1 MMQSL
6 FIYRLFFLILTLFIF
21 NGCEKV
27 IHLKTDE
34 IPPKYVI
41 EANISDHM
49 NDCYVIVTT
58 TNPINHPTGFDGAG
72 NAKVTIQEDE
82 KNPVILTEIR
92 KGVYQSNGIHAK
104 SGHQYTLNIQ
114 THDQEFTSTVKVPEK
129 VEFDSLSIINFEGF
143 GSTRKF
149 ANVSFRDP
157 VGTANSYRFIQFKN
171 GIANP
176 NIFVVNDDFSDGRP
190 INTFLPFFGDQ
201 EDQKISSGDT
211 IRVEMQ
217 GIDRSVY
224 LFFNSLNQ
232 SSSGGNEVVAPGNPI
247 TNIKGGAL
255 GYFNAFIK
263 QQKTIIVE

>member
-1 MMQSL
+1 MALRYVYCSCFL
-6 FIYRLFFLILTLFIF
+6 TLILFVF

-27 IHLKTDE
+27 IQLKTDK
-34 IPPKYVI
+34 IPQKYVI
-41 EANISDHM
+41 EANISDQM
-49 NDCYVIVTT
+49 NDCYVILTT
-58 TNPINHPTGFDGAG
+58 TNPINQPTHFDGVS
-72 NAKVTIQEDE
+72 NAKVTIREDE
-82 KNPVILTEIR
+82 KNPVTLTEIR
-92 KGVYQSNGIHAK
+92 KGIYQGNGIHAK
-104 SGHQYTLNIQ
+104 SGHQYTLKVQ
-114 THDQEFTSTVKVPEK
+114 TADAEFTSAIKVPEK
-129 VEFDSLSIINFEGF
+129 VNFDSLSIINFEGF

-149 ANVSFRDP
+149 ANVSFHDP
-157 VGTANSYRFIQFKN
+157 AGMANSYRFIQYKN
-171 GIANP
+171 GIPNP

-201 EDQKISSGDT
+201 EDQKIISGDT

-224 LFFNSLNQ
+224 LYFNSLNQ